1 MDAFT
6 AWLSTF
12 GVIFA
17 IIDPFGFVPIFLS
30 MTARDTKEKRQW
42 MIRRACVAAFSLL
55 TFFTLFGNLLLSFL
69 GISIPALQISGGILL
84 LIIGFDM
91 VRVLPVNAKIS
102 SEEETE
108 AVRKDDIS
116 IVPLAV
122 PMLSGPA
129 SLATVTILSSRA
141 ETPVHYL
148 AILTSILITL
158 AMTYVI
164 LRSAEPIFR
173 RVGVTGLHIVTR
185 VMGLMLCAMAVQFM
199 INGFLSIRR

>member
-1 MDAFT
+1 MDAFS

-30 MTARDTKEKRQW
+30 MTATDTKEKRRW
-42 MIRRACVAAFSLL
+42 MVRRACVAAFSLL
-55 TFFTLFGNLLLSFL
+55 AFFTLFGDFLLSFF
-69 GISIPALQISGGILL
+69 GISIPALQISGGIIL

-91 VRVLPVNAKIS
+91 VRVLPINAKIS

-108 AVRKDDIS
+108 AAHKDDIS
-116 IVPLAV
+116 IVPLAI

-129 SLATVTILSSRA
+129 SLTTVTILGSRA
-141 ETPVHYL
+141 QTPLNYI
-148 AILTSILITL
+148 AILTSVGISLVIT
-158 AMTYVI
+158 YII
-164 LRSAEPIFR
+164 LRSAETILK

-185 VMGLMLCAMAVQFM
+185 VMGLLLCAMAVQFM
-199 INGFLSIRR
+199 INGYLGISR